1 MNRCFSFGLISKIV
15 SKKIII
21 LFPLGLKNYHP
32 LLLVKNGKIIA
43 ITEKKLKH
51 LKFWRDAK
59 IIV

>member
-15 SKKIII
+15 SKKSHNIISTWS
-21 LFPLGLKNYHP
+21 KNYHP